1 MTLPRLLTTLAWIAI
16 ILYLG
21 RRRFFLPRDVREDF
35 SLRLYPDDDGKS
47 SSGEL
52 RLEAVSDALA
62 RRGYEPRFFLGDE
75 GDEAAPLDT
84 RLSGVVVRVRDLRLG
99 RGARDVLA
107 ACRSC
112 PCKRRRGLRSKPPT
126 PQRGAYG
133 RASLLYLIYEL
144 GKLIPPV
151 EYKRSFSSLS
161 LESTD
166 TIEPLLPD
174 HPHGLPR

>member
-35 SLRLYPDDDGKS
+35 SLRLYPDGDGTTS
-47 SSGEL
+47 SSEL

-84 RLSGVVVRVRDLRLG
+84 RLSGVVVRVRDPRLG
-99 RGARDVLA
+99 RGAVTLRVPQLPLQDA
-107 ACRSC
+107 AWASVEAAD
-112 PCKRRRGLRSKPPT
+112 T
-126 PQRGAYG
+126 QRGAYEEL
-133 RASLLYLIYEL
+133 ALYLIYEL
-144 GKLIPPV
+144 GKIIPPV

-161 LESTD
+161 LEPTD

-174 HPHGLPR
+174 RPHGLPR